1 MRTQTLPQI
10 HEQRNKSRGENKIDK
25 NLLTPKLEKKIVDS
39 IAILCQ
45 NLHVLC
51 TWSWHKWINP
61 VRSKQQYDE
70 SVYPLYIALHAITV
84 SLLPGSSDMTLDFT
98 SRRPDTTYDIDDFSS
113 IYHSLT
119 RRWRRQRVRNST
131 NSTLHQIV
139 VPEISYPR
147 IFIRTSHPDF

>member
-1 MRTQTLPQI
+1 MRTQSLPQMQ
-10 HEQRNKSRGENKIDK
+10 EQRNKSRGEKEIDK

-84 SLLPGSSDMTLDFT
+84 TLLPGSSDMTLDFT
-98 SRRPDTTYDIDDFSS
+98 SRRPDTTYDTDDFSS
-113 IYHSLT
+113 IYLLKEMTSLIA
-119 RRWRRQRVRNST
+119 V
-131 NSTLHQIV
+131 TL
-139 VPEISYPR
+139 YCT
-147 IFIRTSHPDF
+147 IRLSDGLWHYFLFLL

>member
-1 MRTQTLPQI
+1 MRTQSLPQM
-10 HEQRNKSRGENKIDK
+10 HEQRNKSRGEKEIDK

-98 SRRPDTTYDIDDFSS
+98 SRRPDTTYDTDDFSS
-113 IYHSLT
+113 IYLLKEMTSLIA
-119 RRWRRQRVRNST
+119 V
-131 NSTLHQIV
+131 TL
-139 VPEISYPR
+139 YCT
-147 IFIRTSHPDF
+147 IRLSDGLWHYFLFSL